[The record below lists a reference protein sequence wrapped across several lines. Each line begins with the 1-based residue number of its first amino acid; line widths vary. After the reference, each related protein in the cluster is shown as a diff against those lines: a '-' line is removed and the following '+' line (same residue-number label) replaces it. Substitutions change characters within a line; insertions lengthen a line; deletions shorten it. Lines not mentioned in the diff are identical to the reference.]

1 MRWLHVTDRC
11 LAAME
16 GEADRQ
22 TNRQTETQ
30 TQTRTDTQTG
40 RQTEERTDR
49 RETDRQT
56 GRVREAGRQSKV
68 WTCWGDGETWYTI
81 KNGKWVEKET
91 ECEQNNGIN
100 FAPSYNIIT
109 NNRIIFINYSA
120 IALYNHF
127 FVFYSQEEDWQNA
140 FGKRVKLVP
149 YSETAAGKR
158 RK

>member
-49 RETDRQT
+49 RETERQT

-100 FAPSYNIIT
+100 FAPSYNI
-109 NNRIIFINYSA
+109 
-120 IALYNHF
+120 F